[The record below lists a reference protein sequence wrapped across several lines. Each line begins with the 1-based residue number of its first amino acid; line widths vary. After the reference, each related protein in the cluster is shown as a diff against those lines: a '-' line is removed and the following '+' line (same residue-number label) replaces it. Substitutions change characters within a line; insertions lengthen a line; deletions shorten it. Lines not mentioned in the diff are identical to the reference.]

1 MKVLIISGMPFRN
14 DTNTGKTLM
23 TLFSDL
29 NSDEMRQLYFS
40 PETPNV
46 NRCDSC
52 YRICEKEIVKSVLGI
67 RKNICGGVVLPV
79 KEGANAG
86 RPETNA
92 GFITKHKTNI
102 SVRCAREALWKY
114 SLWEN
119 DNFKKWIS
127 EEKPDV
133 IFAFIQDTNI
143 SIKIINKISD
153 KINCPIV
160 LFITDD
166 YYNDYEK
173 SNNFIRKSYY
183 RKRRKLY
190 AKLSANISTLVGCSS
205 KATEY
210 FSKEFN
216 VPNAETVYTPSAEI
230 YFKMPYKEQ
239 GNSNIV
245 KIRYFGNLGLGRW
258 KILKQ
263 LGETVRQINSDGV
276 KAILEVYSS
285 VTDSEII
292 NALSIENGCVYKG
305 WVYGDEYLK
314 LLQSADIA
322 VHVESFDDDMI
333 RRTWASISTKIA
345 DYLGAGK
352 CILAIGSKDLA
363 SIEHIKDVSCAVNDI
378 SSLRNKLERLI
389 DDPDMRTELQHKA
402 RKLAE
407 KEHNI
412 SDIKTHMR
420 KILED
425 AVK

>member
-1 MKVLIISGMPFRN
+1 MKILIISGTAFRN
-14 DTNTGKTLM
+14 DTNTGKTLT
-23 TLFSDL
+23 TLFSGFAP
-29 NSDEMRQLYFS
+29 DEMVQLYFS
-40 PETPNV
+40 PATPNV
-46 NRCDSC
+46 DACASY
-52 YRICEKEIVKSVLGI
+52 YRVCEKEIIKSVMGI
-67 RKNICGGVVLPV
+67 RKSICGGVVMPV
-79 KEGANAG
+79 KTGINANK
-86 RPETNA
+86 PERNA
-92 GFITKHKTNI
+92 GFLTKYKTNTL
-102 SVRCAREALWKY
+102 VRCAREFLWKC

-119 DNFKKWIS
+119 DNFKKWID

-133 IFAFIQDTNI
+133 IFALMPDTNT

-153 KINCPIV
+153 RTGRPIV
-160 LFITDD
+160 LFVTDD

-173 SNNFIRKSYY
+173 SNNFIRKNYY
-183 RKRRKLY
+183 KKRRELY
-190 AKLSANISTLVGCSS
+190 AKLSADINTIIGCSS

-216 VPNAETVYTPSAEI
+216 IPNAETVYTPSAED

-239 GNSNIV
+239 VNDDVV

-258 KILKQ
+258 EILKR
-263 LGETVRQINSDGV
+263 LGETVRQINSNGV
-276 KAILEVYSS
+276 KAVLEVYSS

-292 NALSIENGCVYKG
+292 NALSIENGCIYKG

-322 VHVESFDDDMI
+322 VHVESFDEAMI
-333 RRTWASISTKIA
+333 RRTWMSISTKLA

-363 SIEHIKDVSCAVNDI
+363 SMEHIKDVSCAVNDMD
-378 SSLRNKLERLI
+378 SLKNELEKLIYE
-389 DDPDMRTELQHKA
+389 PDLRTELQYKA

-407 KEHNI
+407 KEHNM
-412 SDIKTHMR
+412 SYIKTQMR

>member
-1 MKVLIISGMPFRN
+1 MKVLIISGTPFRN

-23 TLFSDL
+23 TLFADL
-29 NSDEMRQLYFS
+29 NSDEMLQLYFS

-46 NRCDSC
+46 DRCGSY

-67 RKNICGGVVLPV
+67 RKNICGGTVLPV
-79 KEGANAG
+79 KEGANANK
-86 RPETNA
+86 PETNVR
-92 GFITKHKTNI
+92 FITKYKTNI

-119 DNFKKWIS
+119 DNLGKWIAD
-127 EEKPDV
+127 EKPDV
-133 IFAFIQDTNI
+133 IFAVMLDTNI
-143 SIKIINKISD
+143 SAKIIRKMSD
-153 KINCPIV
+153 KTGCPVV
-160 LFITDD
+160 LFVTDD
-166 YYNDYEK
+166 YYNDCEK
-173 SNNFIRKSYY
+173 SNSFIRKSYY
-183 RKRRKLY
+183 KKRRKLY
-190 AKLSANISTLVGCSS
+190 SKLSANINTLVGCSS

-216 VPNAETVYTPSAEI
+216 IPDAETIYTPSADSCFE
-230 YFKMPYKEQ
+230 MPYREQ
-239 GNSNIV
+239 SNNDIV

-258 KILKQ
+258 EILKQ
-263 LGETVRQINSDGV
+263 LGETVRQINSNGV

-322 VHVESFDDDMI
+322 VHVESFDDAMI

-363 SIEHIKDVSCAVNDI
+363 SMEHIKDVSCAVNDMGL
-378 SSLRNKLERLI
+378 LRKKLESLI
-389 DDPDMRTELQHKA
+389 DDSGIRTELQYRA

-407 KEHNI
+407 KEHNM
-412 SDIKTHMR
+412 SSIKAHMR